1 MRVTNKMLSD
11 TFLSDMRTNLENLQT
26 LQQQMSSGQ
35 MVSKPSDDPFA
46 SARIMQLNS
55 DIDANKQYNEN
66 ISDTSYWLQ
75 TTDTALNQVGNVLGR
90 VKTLLTS
97 IGNPGFSTQEMQAI
111 KGEINEDIGQFSQI
125 LNTNFDGKYVFG
137 GNRGTVKP
145 TDTITDANGN
155 TEIGYYNGTS
165 GLINDVEINVT
176 DADVAGGKWANKT
189 INFSNG
195 SSITTASSYTD
206 VAHLVSDITSKISSD
221 PNLNGKLSIS
231 KTSDGIQ
238 FTAVNSTDDIEI
250 KNVKNSDNSDD
261 TTTGLN
267 NFVNKKIAT
276 QHEDNQMG
284 MIGSKVS
291 TEISEGV
298 KIYYNINATDVLSFT
313 NSKGN
318 SCDLRT
324 VLQNIVNHLDGKNDN
339 GTAVDAD
346 ATSKLIGQDLSD
358 ITDGMNN
365 VLTVRADVGAMEN
378 RMESAS
384 TKNTEEMDN
393 FTAILSKT
401 QDVDVTKATM
411 EYYSAQTVYLASL
424 QTASKI
430 IQPSLID
437 YLR

>member
-35 MVSKPSDDPFA
+35 LVSKPSDDPFA

-75 TTDTALNQVGNVLGR
+75 TTDTALNQAGNVLGR

-97 IGNPGFSTQEMQAI
+97 AGNAGYSTQEMQAI
-111 KGEINEDIGQFSQI
+111 KSEINEDVGQLSQI
-125 LNTNFDGKYVFG
+125 LNTNFDGKYIFG
-137 GNRGTVKP
+137 GNRGAVKP
-145 TDTITDANGN
+145 TDTITDKSGN
-155 TEIGYYNGTS
+155 TEIGYY
-165 GLINDVEINVT
+165 DEK
-176 DADVAGGKWANKT
+176 A
-189 INFSNG
+189 
-195 SSITTASSYTD
+195 
-206 VAHLVSDITSKISSD
+206 
-221 PNLNGKLSIS
+221 GKLIS
-231 KTSDGIQ
+231 KPPVTQD
-238 FTAVNSTDDIEI
+238 EI
-250 KNVKNSDNSDD
+250 S
-261 TTTGLN
+261 
-267 NFVNKKIAT
+267 
-276 QHEDNQMG
+276 QMG
-284 MIGSKVS
+284 MIGAKLS

-298 KIYYNINATDVLSFT
+298 SVNYNVTATDILSYT
-313 NSKGN
+313 NSSGK

-324 VLQNIVNHLDGKNDN
+324 VLQNIVNHLDGKNDD
-339 GTAVDAD
+339 GDAADAD

-384 TKNTEEMDN
+384 TKNTEETDN

-401 QDVDVTKATM
+401 QDVDVTKETM

-437 YLR
+437 YLK